1 VTVPGCRREGRPI
14 ALGPPVA
21 ASAFAIELAISD
33 SAARTEWVSPAPVQP
48 GNSSGEAIEMPHY
61 FIKLSPTTPNPGPLT
76 RDHVAEV
83 CRRHNAMLEHYWH
96 DDPVNPA
103 VGYILVEEG
112 DIDGLSA
119 EVAAHEVLTLHRV
132 R

>member
-1 VTVPGCRREGRPI
+1 
-14 ALGPPVA
+14 
-21 ASAFAIELAISD
+21 
-33 SAARTEWVSPAPVQP
+33 
-48 GNSSGEAIEMPHY
+48 MPHY

-83 CRRHNAMLEHYWH
+83 CRRHNARLEHYWH
-96 DDPVNPA
+96 DDPVNPS

-119 EVAAHEVLTLHRV
+119 EVAAHNVLTLHRV